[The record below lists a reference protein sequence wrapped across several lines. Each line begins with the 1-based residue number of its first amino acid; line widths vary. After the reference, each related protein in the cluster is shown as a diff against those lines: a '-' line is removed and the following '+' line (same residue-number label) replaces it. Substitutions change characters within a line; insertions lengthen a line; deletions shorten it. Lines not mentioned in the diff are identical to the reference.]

1 MNEVDVD
8 SSAAESQVVLTDK
21 AAAKVREFAA
31 EHPEADGKLLRIY
44 VQGGSKA
51 AYEYGFT
58 FDEPHAGD
66 HRLRVGEVEFLV
78 DRFSLMYMS
87 GSTVD
92 FVEDLRG
99 SGCVVDNP
107 TLPPLLQDPVA
118 RRVNELIEQR
128 ITPGIASHGGT
139 VDLLDYAEGKV
150 YVRLGGGCQGC
161 GMVDVTLK
169 QGIEALLRQEIP
181 EIVEVVDTTD
191 HASGT
196 NPYYTS
202 GK

>member
-1 MNEVDVD
+1 MALNDW
-8 SSAAESQVVLTDK
+8 QKQT
-21 AAAKVREFAA
+21 
-31 EHPEADGKLLRIY
+31 LLRGYDVRLPSGAIFDADDIS
-44 VQGGSKA
+44 VEVPQRKPASITSFIENA
-51 AYEYGFT
+51 ERNGF
-58 FDEPHAGD
+58 D
-66 HRLRVGEVEFLV
+66 
-78 DRFSLMYMS
+78 
-87 GSTVD
+87 
-92 FVEDLRG
+92 
-99 SGCVVDNP
+99 
-107 TLPPLLQDPVA
+107 
-118 RRVNELIEQR
+118 
-128 ITPGIASHGGT
+128 
-139 VDLLDYAEGKV
+139 DLLDYAEGKV